1 MVLVSM
7 DIGSNSIRLLVGE
20 SRGGAVFPLRYERAP
35 TRLARGL
42 EKTGLLGRE
51 AMDNTLVVLKDFLR
65 IVKEYGDCRLRAVG
79 TSALREAKNAG
90 DFLSR
95 LKEMTGIDVKTV
107 SGQEEAELTA
117 MGVLSASHDI
127 STSLIVD
134 IGGGSTELIFC
145 SLKDTIARETL
156 RAGVVKLLEKHIR
169 SDPPSADD
177 MRSLDAECE
186 DVANDARDRFQNHI
200 RGDTV
205 LIGTAGTATTLA
217 GMDLGLEIYD
227 RKKVHM
233 HKIPLERLR
242 TISENLISLP
252 LKERALT
259 KGLEPARADLI
270 IAGIR
275 LTIKFM
281 ERMGFSDILISDHG
295 LLEGVL
301 LSIAEEVPE

>member
-1 MVLVSM
+1 
-7 DIGSNSIRLLVGE
+7 
-20 SRGGAVFPLRYERAP
+20 
-35 TRLARGL
+35 
-42 EKTGLLGRE
+42 
-51 AMDNTLVVLKDFLR
+51 
-65 IVKEYGDCRLRAVG
+65 
-79 TSALREAKNAG
+79 
-90 DFLSR
+90 
-95 LKEMTGIDVKTV
+95 
-107 SGQEEAELTA
+107 
-117 MGVLSASHDI
+117 
-127 STSLIVD
+127 
-134 IGGGSTELIFC
+134 
-145 SLKDTIARETL
+145 
-156 RAGVVKLLEKHIR
+156 
-169 SDPPSADD
+169 
-177 MRSLDAECE
+177 
-186 DVANDARDRFQNHI
+186 
-200 RGDTV
+200 
-205 LIGTAGTATTLA
+205 
-217 GMDLGLEIYD
+217 MDLGLEIYD